1 MIGREH
7 IAVLSREVCD
17 NLIGTGCKVFVD
29 ATVGGAGHSI
39 GLLERYRQL
48 HIIGIDRDKE
58 ALDRAEVTLKG
69 YSDRVTLLRGNFRDL
84 RQILGGIGV
93 TSMDGILF
101 DLGISSY
108 QLAAGRGFSFN
119 DDEGLDMRMDTRD
132 VLTAYEIVNS
142 FRQDEIAR
150 ILYEYGEEWQS
161 RRIAKAIF
169 ENRKKGRIRTAREL
183 AAIVASVKRKT
194 GKIHP
199 ATKTFQALRIAVND
213 ELGSLSEGM
222 DTAVQLLTPGGRIG
236 IITFHSLED
245 RMVKHFIRDAS
256 AKGSLR
262 AINKKPVLPAE
273 EEIRENTRARS
284 AKLRVAEKTEDLA
297 YA

>member
-1 MIGREH
+1 LSNQEH

-48 HIIGIDRDKE
+48 QIIGIDRDKE
-58 ALDRAEVTLKG
+58 ALDRAEGTLKG
-69 YSDRVTLLRGNFRDL
+69 YSNRVTLLRGNFRDL
-84 RQILGGIGV
+84 KQILGGIGV
-93 TSMDGILF
+93 TSIDGILF

-119 DDEGLDMRMDTRD
+119 DDEELDMRMDTRD

-142 FRQDEIAR
+142 YRQDEIAR

-169 ENRKKGRIRTAREL
+169 DSRRKGRISTAREL
-183 AAIVASVKRKT
+183 AGIVSSVKRKT

-222 DTAVQLLTPGGRIG
+222 DAAVDLLSRSGRIG
-236 IITFHSLED
+236 MITFHSLED
-245 RMVKHFIRDAS
+245 RMVKQRFRGDAALTVLTRKAIRPGMD
-256 AKGSLR
+256 
-262 AINKKPVLPAE
+262 
-273 EEIRENTRARS
+273 EIRSNPRSRS
-284 AKLRVAEKTEDLA
+284 AKLRVAEKN
-297 YA
+297 

>member
-7 IAVLSREVCD
+7 IAVLSREVSD

-245 RMVKHFIRDAS
+245 RMVKQRFREDS
-256 AKGSLR
+256 ALT
-262 AINKKPVLPAE
+262 VLTRKAVMPGTD
-273 EEIRENTRARS
+273 EIRSNPRARS
-284 AKLRVAEKTEDLA
+284 AKLRVAEKN
-297 YA
+297 

>member
-1 MIGREH
+1 MGREH

-245 RMVKHFIRDAS
+245 RMVKQRFREDS
-256 AKGSLR
+256 ALT
-262 AINKKPVLPAE
+262 VLTRKAVMPGTD
-273 EEIRENTRARS
+273 EIRSNPRARS
-284 AKLRVAEKTEDLA
+284 AKLRVAEKN
-297 YA
+297 

>member
-1 MIGREH
+1 LIGREH

-236 IITFHSLED
+236 LITFHSLED
-245 RMVKHFIRDAS
+245 RMVQQRFRADS
-256 AKGSLR
+256 ALT
-262 AINKKPVLPAE
+262 VLTRKAVMPGTD
-273 EEIRENTRARS
+273 EIRSNPRARS
-284 AKLRVAEKTEDLA
+284 AKLRVAEKN
-297 YA
+297 

>member
-245 RMVKHFIRDAS
+245 RMVKQRFREDS
-256 AKGSLR
+256 ALT
-262 AINKKPVLPAE
+262 VLTRKAVMPGTD
-273 EEIRENTRARS
+273 EIRSNPRARS
-284 AKLRVAEKTEDLA
+284 AKLRVAEKN
-297 YA
+297 

>member
-7 IAVLSREVCD
+7 IAVLSREVCE

-29 ATVGGAGHSI
+29 ATIGGAGHSI

-69 YSDRVTLLRGNFRDL
+69 YSDRATLLRGNFRDL

-108 QLAAGRGFSFN
+108 QLSAGRGFSFN

-142 FRQDEIAR
+142 FRQEEIAR

-169 ENRKKGRIRTAREL
+169 ENRRKGRISTAREL
-183 AAIVASVKRKT
+183 AAIVASVKKKT
-194 GKIHP
+194 GRIHP

-245 RMVKHFIRDAS
+245 RMVKQRFRKDSALTVLTPKAIRPGID
-256 AKGSLR
+256 
-262 AINKKPVLPAE
+262 
-273 EEIRENTRARS
+273 EIRSNPRARS
-284 AKLRVAEKTEDLA
+284 AKLRIAEKN
-297 YA
+297 

>member
-1 MIGREH
+1 MIGQEH
-7 IAVLSREVCD
+7 IAVLSREVCE
-17 NLIGTGCKVFVD
+17 NLIGTGCRVFVD

-39 GLLERYRQL
+39 GLLEKHRQL
-48 HIIGIDRDKE
+48 HIIGIDRDIE
-58 ALDRAEVTLKG
+58 ALDRAEATLKG

-93 TSMDGILF
+93 ASIDGILF

-119 DDEGLDMRMDTRD
+119 DDEELDMRMDVRD
-132 VLTAYEIVNS
+132 VLTAYEIINS

-169 ENRKKGRIRTAREL
+169 DSRRKGAIRTAREL
-183 AAIVASVKRKT
+183 AAIVASVKKKT

-213 ELGSLSEGM
+213 ELASLSEGM
-222 DTAVQLLTPGGRIG
+222 DAAVGLLAGGGRIG

-245 RMVKHFIRDAS
+245 RMVKQRFRGNPA
-256 AKGSLR
+256 LT
-262 AINKKPVLPAE
+262 VL
-273 EEIRENTRARS
+273 TRKAVRPGMDETRSNPRSRS
-284 AKLRVAEKTEDLA
+284 AKLRVAEKN
-297 YA
+297 

>member
-1 MIGREH
+1 LSSQEH
-7 IAVLSREVCD
+7 IAVLSREVCE

-39 GLLERYRQL
+39 GLLERHRQL

-58 ALDRAEVTLKG
+58 ALDRAEGTLKG
-69 YSDRVTLLRGNFRDL
+69 YSDRVTLLRGNFREL
-84 RQILGGIGV
+84 KQILGGIGV
-93 TSMDGILF
+93 TSIDGILF

-119 DDEGLDMRMDTRD
+119 DDEELDMRMDVRD

-169 ENRKKGRIRTAREL
+169 DSRKKDRIRTAREL
-183 AAIVASVKRKT
+183 AGIVASVKRKT
-194 GKIHP
+194 GKTHP

-222 DTAVQLLTPGGRIG
+222 DAAVDLLARGGRIG

-245 RMVKHFIRDAS
+245 RMVKQRFRGDTALTVLTR
-256 AKGSLR
+256 K
-262 AINKKPVLPAE
+262 AIKPGID
-273 EEIRENTRARS
+273 EIRSNPRSRS
-284 AKLRVAEKTEDLA
+284 AKLRVAEKN
-297 YA
+297 

>member
-1 MIGREH
+1 MIGQEH
-7 IAVLSREVCD
+7 IAVLSREVCE
-17 NLIGTGCKVFVD
+17 NLIGTGCRVFVD

-39 GLLERYRQL
+39 GLLEKHRQL
-48 HIIGIDRDKE
+48 HIIGIDRDIE

-93 TSMDGILF
+93 ASIDGILF

-119 DDEGLDMRMDTRD
+119 DDEELDMRMDVRD
-132 VLTAYEIVNS
+132 VLTAYEIINS

-161 RRIAKAIF
+161 RRIARAIF
-169 ENRKKGRIRTAREL
+169 DSRRKGPIRTAREL
-183 AAIVASVKRKT
+183 AAIVASVKKKT

-213 ELGSLSEGM
+213 ELASLSEGM
-222 DTAVQLLTPGGRIG
+222 DAAVDLLAGGGRIG

-245 RMVKHFIRDAS
+245 RMVKQRFRGNPA
-256 AKGSLR
+256 LT
-262 AINKKPVLPAE
+262 VLTRKAVRPGMD
-273 EEIRENTRARS
+273 EIRSNPRSRS
-284 AKLRVAEKTEDLA
+284 AKLRVAEKN
-297 YA
+297 